1 MPHFNIEYSSN
12 LDGRVDFKAL
22 SERVLDTIVETG
34 LFEAGAVRVRA
45 FRAEACAVA
54 DKLPE
59 NAFIDMSFR
68 VGAGRSVEDR
78 KRTGERIFAVVTQ
91 ELSRLFATPHF
102 ALTLEIREIDPEL
115 SWKKNAIHPR
125 LRLKTD

>member
-12 LDGRVDFKAL
+12 LDGKVDFKAL
-22 SERVLDTIVETG
+22 CNRVLEVILETG
-34 LFEAGAVRVRA
+34 LFEVGAVRVRA
-45 FRAEACAVA
+45 FRAEAYAIA
-54 DKLPE
+54 DRLPE

-68 VGAGRSVEDR
+68 IGTGRSTEDR
-78 KRTGERIFAVVTQ
+78 KLTGERIFAAVTDQ
-91 ELSRLFATPHF
+91 LADLFATPHF

-125 LRLKTD
+125 LRQKTG